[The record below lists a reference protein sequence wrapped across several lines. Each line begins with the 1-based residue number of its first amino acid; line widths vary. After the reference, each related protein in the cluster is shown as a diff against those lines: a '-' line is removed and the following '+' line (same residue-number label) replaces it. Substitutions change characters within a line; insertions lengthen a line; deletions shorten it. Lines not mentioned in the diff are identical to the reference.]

1 MRKNEFRRVSVAAE
15 RYNPEEDSDDEY
27 EEEEEFDEYED
38 SHARPTRMRYESTSS
53 QDLGSDEVKI
63 IKNKIVSIWI

>member
-1 MRKNEFRRVSVAAE
+1 LLIETL
-15 RYNPEEDSDDEY
+15 DSQEGMQDEY

>member
-1 MRKNEFRRVSVAAE
+1 MQ
-15 RYNPEEDSDDEY
+15 DEY